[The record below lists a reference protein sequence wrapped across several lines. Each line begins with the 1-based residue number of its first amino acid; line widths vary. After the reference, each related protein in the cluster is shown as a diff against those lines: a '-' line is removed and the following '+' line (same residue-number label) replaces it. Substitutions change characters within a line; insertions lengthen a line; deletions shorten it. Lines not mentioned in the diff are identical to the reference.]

1 MPRTTPPSGSLIK
14 KTLEFTREARSGA
27 RRALGL
33 KPKPKAIYTIES
45 HLRDP
50 QAMEALLAITDRMME
65 EHREQVMQD
74 FEQDR
79 LSPLTRYVIYMA
91 FLETVSQPVRPL
103 ALHPQVAFWLV
114 ALPDELDCYYP
125 ADPCWECGYRYPGTS
140 EEAQAASLRSSQK
153 TQTAPPAPPPDVAQA
168 ASLRSSQKVQ
178 TAPSPLPRSAS
189 SAASLPSS
197 PGTLLAPAV
206 PTSPA
211 DPHPW
216 AGRRCFYCGGEIVN
230 HLEWLSPNPKRT
242 LPDFQNAP
250 YRRKH
255 QAAANP
261 GPSQTSEP
269 ADY

>member
-33 KPKPKAIYTIES
+33 KPKPKAIFTIEG

-50 QAMEALLAITDRMME
+50 QAMEALLAITDRMMD

-74 FEQDR
+74 FERDR

-103 ALHPQVAFWLV
+103 ALNVQVAFWLV
-114 ALPDELDCYYP
+114 ALPDEIDCYYP

-140 EEAQAASLRSSQK
+140 E
-153 TQTAPPAPPPDVAQA
+153 VAQA
-168 ASLRSSQKVQ
+168 ASLRSS
-178 TAPSPLPRSAS
+178 
-189 SAASLPSS
+189 
-197 PGTLLAPAV
+197 PGTLLAPAI
-206 PTSPA
+206 PA
-211 DPHPW
+211 CAAVAHPW

-230 HLEWLSPNPKRT
+230 HLEWLSPKPKRT
-242 LPDFQNAP
+242 LSEFQNAP
-250 YRRKH
+250 YRRKQ

-269 ADY
+269 AEY

>member
-1 MPRTTPPSGSLIK
+1 MPRTTPPSGSLIR
-14 KTLEFTREARSGA
+14 KTLEFTSQARSSA

-33 KPKPKAIYTIES
+33 KPKAIFTIEG

-74 FEQDR
+74 FEQDG

-114 ALPDELDCYYP
+114 ALPDELDCYYA

-140 EEAQAASLRSSQK
+140 
-153 TQTAPPAPPPDVAQA
+153 DVAQA
-168 ASLRSSQKVQ
+168 ASLRSS
-178 TAPSPLPRSAS
+178 
-189 SAASLPSS
+189 
-197 PGTLLAPAV
+197 PGTLLPPPVPA
-206 PTSPA
+206 SPHLPLSA
-211 DPHPW
+211 SPPPHPW

-230 HLEWLSPNPKRT
+230 HLEWLSPKPKRT
-242 LPDFQNAP
+242 LSDFQNAP
-250 YRRKH
+250 YRRK
-255 QAAANP
+255 QQPAANP

-269 ADY
+269 AEY

>member
-14 KTLEFTREARSGA
+14 KTLEFTRQARSGA
-27 RRALGL
+27 RQALGL

-50 QAMEALLAITDRMME
+50 RAMEALLAITDRMME

-103 ALHPQVAFWLV
+103 ALNVQVAFWLV
-114 ALPDELDCYYP
+114 ALPGELDCYYP

-140 EEAQAASLRSSQK
+140 EVAQAVSLRSSQK
-153 TQTAPPAPPPDVAQA
+153 TQTPPPAQPPDVAQA
-168 ASLRSSQKVQ
+168 ASLRSS
-178 TAPSPLPRSAS
+178 
-189 SAASLPSS
+189 
-197 PGTLLAPAV
+197 PGTLLAPAI
-206 PTSPA
+206 PTAPGDA
-211 DPHPW
+211 HPW

-242 LPDFQNAP
+242 LSDFQNAP
-250 YRRKH
+250 YRRKQ

-269 ADY
+269 AEY

>member
-140 EEAQAASLRSSQK
+140 EVAQAASLRSCQK

-168 ASLRSSQKVQ
+168 ASLRSSQEPQ
-178 TAPSPLPRSAS
+178 TASPLPRSAS
-189 SAASLPSS
+189 SAASLRSS
-197 PGTLLAPAV
+197 PGTLLAPPV
-206 PTSPA
+206 PASPHLPPSASPPPIPGLDADVSTAEAKSSTTSS
-211 DPHPW
+211 
-216 AGRRCFYCGGEIVN
+216 G
-230 HLEWLSPNPKRT
+230 
-242 LPDFQNAP
+242 
-250 YRRKH
+250 
-255 QAAANP
+255 
-261 GPSQTSEP
+261 
-269 ADY
+269 